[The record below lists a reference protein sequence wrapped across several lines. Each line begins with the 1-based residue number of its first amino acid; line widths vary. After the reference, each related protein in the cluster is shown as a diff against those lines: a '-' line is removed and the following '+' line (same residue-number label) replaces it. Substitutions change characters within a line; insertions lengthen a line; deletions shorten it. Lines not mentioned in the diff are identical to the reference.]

1 VGLKEVMLRLGT
13 VYQDGYG
20 WRHFDSATAEVAS
33 VVSIGAAVA
42 IPGTTEGA
50 LSVSQTFPGS
60 GAQVTGIA
68 NQTTGPRVGGSVF
81 WKQGLAIEVYLSGV
95 ATTGATPGTLI
106 LNWRLD
112 TISGASLGASA
123 TLTLLANQTNITWE
137 FKGQIICRS
146 VGTAGTLWGQGKYL
160 TDTSLIAAPA
170 HIGMVPRITPATAAI
185 DTTAAHQL
193 IVTALLSQA
202 GSSMTCQ
209 QELWRVRD

>member
-1 VGLKEVMLRLGT
+1 MVRIPKWPRL
-13 VYQDGYG
+13 YDDSYG
-20 WRHFDSATAEVAS
+20 WRHFDSASAEVAS

-50 LSVSQTFPGS
+50 LSVSPTYPGS

-81 WKQGLAIEVYLSGV
+81 WKPGLAIEVLLRGV
-95 ATTGATPGTLI
+95 ATTGATPGNLT

-123 TLTLLANQTNITWE
+123 TITLLANQANLGWE
-137 FKGQIICRS
+137 FRGDIVCRT
-146 VGTAGTLWGQGKYL
+146 VGTAGTLWGQGHWMCNEL
-160 TDTSLIAAPA
+160 LFAPNLI
-170 HIGMVPRITPATAAI
+170 MVPAATPATAAI

-193 IVTALLSQA
+193 VVTALLTQA

-209 QELWRVRD
+209 QEFWRVRD